1 MATKRSLRRLSTSS
15 KLVILPYKQGSVSAR
30 DLARGLSQEFAL
42 KVRRVRPDGLYRTK
56 PRSQVV
62 NYGYSQM
69 PRFNL
74 TGVKT
79 LNRPEAI
86 QRSSNKLAA
95 FRAFQQ
101 ANVRT
106 VEWTTDRNQ
115 AVLWIADGGVAVC
128 RTMLSAHSGRGII
141 LAQTVNQLVN
151 AQLYTKYKKKKK
163 EFRVHVFQGRVIDV
177 SEKRRR
183 NKAARPENFDGYI
196 RNHSNGW
203 VFCRDDIALPADV
216 NALAISAVRALGL
229 DFGAVDIIWNERD
242 NASYVLEV
250 NTAPGLSGQTLTS
263 YIRAISHWSR
273 TP

>member
-1 MATKRSLRRLSTSS
+1 MATS
-15 KLVILPYKQGSVSAR
+15 KLVILPYKQGSTSAR
-30 DLARGLSQEFAL
+30 DLARGLSQAFRL
-42 KVRRVRPDGLYRTK
+42 KVRRVRPDGLYRPK
-56 PRSQVV
+56 VRSQVV
-62 NYGYSQM
+62 NYGYSQA

-79 LNRPEAI
+79 LNKPEAI
-86 QRSSNKLAA
+86 MRSSNKLAA

-106 VEWTTDRNQ
+106 VEWTADRNQ
-115 AVLWIADGGVAVC
+115 AASWVADGATVVC
-128 RTMLSAHSGRGII
+128 RTLLNAHSGRGII
-141 LAQTVNQLVN
+141 LAPTVNELVR

-183 NKAARPENFDGYI
+183 SKAVRPDNFDGYI

-203 VFCRDDIALPADV
+203 VFCRDSVVRPADLD
-216 NALAISAVRALGL
+216 ALAVSAVQALGL

-242 NASYVLEV
+242 NACYVLEV
-250 NTAPGLSGQTLTS
+250 NTAPGLAGQTLTS
-263 YIRAISHWSR
+263 YISAIAQWSR
-273 TP
+273 NG